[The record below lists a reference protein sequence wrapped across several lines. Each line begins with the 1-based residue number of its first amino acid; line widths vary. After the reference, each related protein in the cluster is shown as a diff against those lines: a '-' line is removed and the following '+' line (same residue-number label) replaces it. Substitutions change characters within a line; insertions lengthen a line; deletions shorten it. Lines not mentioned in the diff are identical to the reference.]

1 MNIKPEVQTVDML
14 FRTVPQQYKI
24 PIYQRRYVWGISNW
38 RSLWSNIEDIFDT
51 NQDLFAGIIVTHPSI
66 TQNDLEIYDVIDG
79 QQRLTTLQIILC
91 VIRDICE
98 LRGNAN
104 IVNDANRLLRNDTED
119 NRIVEAIGSDAR
131 YKLLP
136 KKGSDEDAFRLLVD
150 SPQHCGEIHGIHR
163 AYYHFRDEIEK
174 YDSDKIAEL
183 FFRVFTLQI
192 NVAQINL
199 SEDDISE
206 EIFAS
211 LNATG
216 RMLSEFDYLRNN
228 LFLRAGT
235 DGDDLYN
242 NYWLESFER
251 DDDLNL
257 DEFLHNFLK
266 ANLVQDRTESE
277 LKPFD
282 VYQTQYRRELK
293 QGGNSKYVHL
303 STLPMG
309 VKSEFI
315 QLTAYAKSYRELNG
329 EMKNPDSDI
338 GHFVQFCKDRK
349 FPDLDPFLLFVK
361 HRFGEEIDDVC
372 QILESYIVR
381 RMLCYDNY
389 VKTNRD
395 SYETIELIF
404 FEAIVKGKFRAG
416 FLAKLLY
423 ETEGWPEDNYVQD
436 AFREAKSKDHD
447 FIVYL
452 FRQMQNWL
460 KKQISYLGGPDT
472 ALDLQNQLV
481 LLGEIESYIVEIQR
495 DPNALD
501 RLQER
506 FNELWAP
513 PHFFLTNELC

>member
-242 NYWLESFER
+242 NYWL
-251 DDDLNL
+251 
-257 DEFLHNFLK
+257 
-266 ANLVQDRTESE
+266 
-277 LKPFD
+277 
-282 VYQTQYRRELK
+282 
-293 QGGNSKYVHL
+293 
-303 STLPMG
+303 
-309 VKSEFI
+309 
-315 QLTAYAKSYRELNG
+315 
-329 EMKNPDSDI
+329 
-338 GHFVQFCKDRK
+338 
-349 FPDLDPFLLFVK
+349 
-361 HRFGEEIDDVC
+361 
-372 QILESYIVR
+372 
-381 RMLCYDNY
+381 
-389 VKTNRD
+389 
-395 SYETIELIF
+395 
-404 FEAIVKGKFRAG
+404 
-416 FLAKLLY
+416 
-423 ETEGWPEDNYVQD
+423 
-436 AFREAKSKDHD
+436 
-447 FIVYL
+447 
-452 FRQMQNWL
+452 
-460 KKQISYLGGPDT
+460 
-472 ALDLQNQLV
+472 
-481 LLGEIESYIVEIQR
+481 
-495 DPNALD
+495 
-501 RLQER
+501 
-506 FNELWAP
+506 
-513 PHFFLTNELC
+513 